1 MGICETTN
9 PAENKDKS
17 QKLFNNNENNNT
29 KASKHLNDRI
39 KNHSLD
45 IKNNNRPNL
54 QRYERSVE
62 KKSEIILSKSDFSSK
77 ATEEEIIIKGEI
89 NKECPNKEKDFDNNS
104 FKMLIKNKGGI
115 ILNED
120 IQNVDQRS
128 DKNTDNFPYIDF
140 GNDKISEI
148 YSQNSLETYEKSKNS
163 DFSLFNGKGNKNDLR
178 SEISKSKLTYNS
190 MNHKNLNR
198 NKNFNNDNKSSLTSK
213 TNKTKINLNNYL
225 NGIFYNSENIKYNNN
240 LQNKNNLLNN
250 NKVKAIMHLHN
261 NKLYNYNKNQ
271 KDLII
276 NNYNSMTNSSTND
289 DLMGSF
295 ISIPK
300 NDEIIPEFHFG
311 IHENGEDIISCL
323 SSEK

>member
-1 MGICETTN
+1 MGICETIN
-9 PAENKDKS
+9 PADNKDKN
-17 QKLFNNNENNNT
+17 QKLFNNNENNNI

-45 IKNNNRPNL
+45 IKNNNCPIL

-62 KKSEIILSKSDFSSK
+62 KKSEVILSKSDFSSK
-77 ATEEEIIIKGEI
+77 VTEEEIIIKGEI

-120 IQNVDQRS
+120 IQNADQGN
-128 DKNTDNFPYIDF
+128 DKNTDNFPCIDF

-163 DFSLFNGKGNKNDLR
+163 NLSLFNGKSNKNDLR
-178 SEISKSKLTYNS
+178 SEISRSKLTYNS
-190 MNHKNLNR
+190 MNQKILNR
-198 NKNFNNDNKSSLTSK
+198 NKNFNNDNKSTLTSK

-240 LQNKNNLLNN
+240 IENKNHLLNN
-250 NKVKAIMHLHN
+250 NKVKAVMHLHN

-271 KDLII
+271 KDSLI
-276 NNYNSMTNSSTND
+276 NNYNSITYSSTND

-311 IHENGEDIISCL
+311 IHENEDDIISCL